1 MKSNWS
7 FDEMYIERTD
17 INEFLREHK
26 VMAAVYD
33 VVRRLC
39 DPQDIA
45 EVEVIALLN
54 YAFKICTIATSQEG
68 TVVDV
73 KKLGFSYDNPEFDNI
88 AYSTA
93 LCLLKLHQGGVV
105 YVSEEIA
112 SFLRDHGRKNGM
124 NNYFQTIIRNYAQD
138 FEGSI
143 NFSGKALCKPVETT
157 DEPDPA
163 ERFKRVQEDFATAAN
178 LLIEQN
184 ETLQKQ
190 LKEMEEKYETER
202 RLRHKSDALHQR
214 QSDMY
219 LHKIKELEACIQQMG
234 RRERL
239 KKTVEIPEESR
250 VFSPRSFSDY
260 ALSLPSDEEARF
272 IVNLL
277 RDLCWRNR
285 FMDSEVMTIIDSIM
299 PQRQEAEEKR
309 KARQQEALRKEAD
322 QQATAG
328 PTNYTYNIH
337 QVGQLNPA
345 ASEVH
350 NQYERPD
357 NPNECS
363 SFNVLLKNLLVNE
376 RKERGG
382 FLYGDISEE

>member
-1 MKSNWS
+1 MVIVNYI
-7 FDEMYIERTD
+7 DDYIERTD
-17 INEFLREHK
+17 INEFLREHT

-39 DPQDIA
+39 EQKNIDEA
-45 EVEVIALLN
+45 NVITLLN
-54 YAFKICTIATSQEG
+54 YAYRICTIATSQEG
-68 TVVDV
+68 TVTEV
-73 KKLGFSYDNPEFDNI
+73 KELGSSYDHPEFDNI

-138 FEGSI
+138 FEGAI
-143 NFSGKALCKPVETT
+143 NFSGKALAKPVETT

-163 ERFKRVQEDFATAAN
+163 EKFKQAQELFATAGN
-178 LLIEQN
+178 QLIEEN
-184 ETLQKQ
+184 GMLRNQ
-190 LKEMEEKYETER
+190 LKEMEEKYETEH
-202 RLRHKSDALHQR
+202 RLRLKSDTLHQR
-214 QSDMY
+214 QSDRY
-219 LHKIKELEACIQQMG
+219 LHKIRELETYIQRMG
-234 RRERL
+234 SRARL
-239 KKTVEIPEESR
+239 KMVVEKSEESR

-260 ALSLPSDEEARF
+260 ALSLPSDEDARF

-328 PTNYTYNIH
+328 PTNYTYHIH

-357 NPNECS
+357 NPNERS
-363 SFNVLLKNLLVNE
+363 SFNVFLKNLLVNE
-376 RKERGG
+376 RKERKGS
-382 FLYGDISEE
+382 LYRDIIEE

>member
-112 SFLRDHGRKNGM
+112 SFLRDHGRKNRM
-124 NNYFQTIIRNYAQD
+124 NNYFQPIIRN
-138 FEGSI
+138 
-143 NFSGKALCKPVETT
+143 
-157 DEPDPA
+157 
-163 ERFKRVQEDFATAAN
+163 
-178 LLIEQN
+178 
-184 ETLQKQ
+184 
-190 LKEMEEKYETER
+190 
-202 RLRHKSDALHQR
+202 
-214 QSDMY
+214 
-219 LHKIKELEACIQQMG
+219 
-234 RRERL
+234 
-239 KKTVEIPEESR
+239 
-250 VFSPRSFSDY
+250 
-260 ALSLPSDEEARF
+260 
-272 IVNLL
+272 
-277 RDLCWRNR
+277 
-285 FMDSEVMTIIDSIM
+285 
-299 PQRQEAEEKR
+299 
-309 KARQQEALRKEAD
+309 
-322 QQATAG
+322 
-328 PTNYTYNIH
+328 
-337 QVGQLNPA
+337 
-345 ASEVH
+345 
-350 NQYERPD
+350 
-357 NPNECS
+357 
-363 SFNVLLKNLLVNE
+363 
-376 RKERGG
+376 
-382 FLYGDISEE
+382 